1 LNRTISIFILFFYTN
16 CLSQSIKVNCYNGFN
31 ISILELQAS
40 NSNYELFLDGEPQS
54 SAMLNSIYNITVM
67 DDSLLVSIE
76 LMPIKK
82 VRELII
88 KSNLN
93 CSFKIK
99 PTEPAL
105 SQRKLENTISIISKN
120 CFLYINNEVDLDNYV
135 AGVLE
140 AEVGSKQPFEYYKVQ
155 ATICRTYVLAHL
167 RKHEKDGFNMCD
179 KEHCQVFKGK
189 SLSNIEIINAVQ
201 ETSNSVLVDE
211 NLNLIVAAFHSNC
224 GGQTVSSADV
234 WNKAQSYL
242 QPVRDTF
249 CINARNAHWEKEV
262 NKKIWIKYLRKKIPQ
277 LDSTGLIRNYNFAQ
291 PQRIR
296 DFIVRDIKIPLK
308 EIRSDFN
315 LKSTYFSVEDA
326 GETLIFKGKGFG
338 HGIGLCQEGAI
349 RMAKTGYSYSDIIHY
364 YFKNVNIVNLNSLY
378 FFKDVE

>member
-1 LNRTISIFILFFYTN
+1 
-16 CLSQSIKVNCYNGFN
+16 
-31 ISILELQAS
+31 
-40 NSNYELFLDGEPQS
+40 
-54 SAMLNSIYNITVM
+54 
-67 DDSLLVSIE
+67 
-76 LMPIKK
+76 
-82 VRELII
+82 
-88 KSNLN
+88 
-93 CSFKIK
+93 
-99 PTEPAL
+99 
-105 SQRKLENTISIISKN
+105 
-120 CFLYINNEVDLDNYV
+120 
-135 AGVLE
+135 
-140 AEVGSKQPFEYYKVQ
+140 
-155 ATICRTYVLAHL
+155 
-167 RKHEKDGFNMCD
+167 
-179 KEHCQVFKGK
+179 
-189 SLSNIEIINAVQ
+189 
-201 ETSNSVLVDE
+201 
-211 NLNLIVAAFHSNC
+211 
-224 GGQTVSSADV
+224 
-234 WNKAQSYL
+234 
-242 QPVRDTF
+242 VRDTF

>member
-1 LNRTISIFILFFYTN
+1 
-16 CLSQSIKVNCYNGFN
+16 
-31 ISILELQAS
+31 
-40 NSNYELFLDGEPQS
+40 
-54 SAMLNSIYNITVM
+54 M

-105 SQRKLENTISIISKN
+105 PQRNLENTISIISKN

-135 AGVLE
+135 AGVVE

-211 NLNLIVAAFHSNC
+211 NLNLTVAAFHSNC

-277 LDSTGLIRNYNFAQ
+277 LDSTSLIRNYNFAQ

>member
-1 LNRTISIFILFFYTN
+1 
-16 CLSQSIKVNCYNGFN
+16 
-31 ISILELQAS
+31 LQAS
-40 NSNYELFLDGEPQS
+40 NSNYELFLDGESQS
-54 SAMLNSIYNITVM
+54 SAMLNSIYNITVV
-67 DDSLLVSIE
+67 DDSILVSIE

-82 VRELII
+82 VRELVI

-93 CSFKIK
+93 CNFKIK
-99 PTEPAL
+99 PSEPPL
-105 SQRKLENTISIISKN
+105 PQRNLENTISIISKN
-120 CFLYINNEVDLDNYV
+120 CFLNITNEVDLDNYV
-135 AGVLE
+135 AGVVE
-140 AEVGSKQPFEYYKVQ
+140 AEVGSRQPFEYYKVQ

-189 SLSNIEIINAVQ
+189 SLSNIDIINAVQ

-242 QPVRDTF
+242 QPIRDTF
-249 CINARNAHWEKEV
+249 CVNSRNAHWEKEV
-262 NKKIWIKYLRKKIPQ
+262 NKKIWIKYLLKRNTQ
-277 LDSTGLIRNYNFAQ
+277 LDSSNLVRNYNFAQ
-291 PQRIR
+291 PQRTK
-296 DFIVRDIKIPLK
+296 DFIVKDIKIPLK

>member
-1 LNRTISIFILFFYTN
+1 MNRTLSIFIIFFYTS
-16 CLSQSIKVNCYNGFN
+16 CFSQSIKVNCYNGFN

-105 SQRKLENTISIISKN
+105 PQRNLENTISIISKN

-135 AGVLE
+135 AGVVE

-224 GGQTVSSADV
+224 GGQTISSADV